1 MEVYAAFHNMLKRNK
16 FPYEIDTA
24 LQFHPIS
31 DSPPNPETPVT
42 SQLEPQRVNVV
53 TRARDALFTE
63 ELGELGGSWV
73 LTTVVGP
80 WQTPSYFHFRDP
92 ALPRIVTA
100 FFLRGFLSY
109 RACDGPSWRNPPRG
123 GPPGGSSAAS
133 MLAVAWQTRTNSKV
147 SMAGR
152 LPISCNIG
160 RIWRG
165 ERKLR
170 HHHHQQQVW
179 PNLMDLRP
187 GHGALRNDNL

>member
-1 MEVYAAFHNMLKRNK
+1 
-16 FPYEIDTA
+16 
-24 LQFHPIS
+24 
-31 DSPPNPETPVT
+31 
-42 SQLEPQRVNVV
+42 
-53 TRARDALFTE
+53 
-63 ELGELGGSWV
+63 
-73 LTTVVGP
+73 
-80 WQTPSYFHFRDP
+80 
-92 ALPRIVTA
+92 
-100 FFLRGFLSY
+100 
-109 RACDGPSWRNPPRG
+109 
-123 GPPGGSSAAS
+123 